1 VSTTAADPTSL
12 ENLFDIVAPPPV
24 PWWPPAPG
32 WFVVG
37 GVLLVLV
44 FWGARRAWGRWRA
57 AAYRRAA
64 LAEWRQLKTRATDPG
79 HREIALRHLPELVKR
94 TALAAFPR
102 EAVASLS
109 GMEWLRFLDRTGHTD
124 AFTHGRGRLLPEL
137 AYDPRLA
144 ARLDNAAVEDLFRI
158 VRRWIRGHSTA
169 VDTHMSVTASEPTP
183 SPSGR
188 GSG

>member
-1 VSTTAADPTSL
+1 MSTTTTDPTSL
-12 ENLFDIVAPPPV
+12 ENLFDIVVPPPV

-44 FWGARRAWGRWRA
+44 FWVAWRVWRCWRA

-64 LAEWRQLKTRATDPG
+64 LAEWRQLKTQAADPG
-79 HREIALRHLPELVKR
+79 HREAALRHLPELVKR
-94 TALAAFPR
+94 AALAAFPR

-109 GMEWLRFLDRTGHTD
+109 GVEWLRFLDRTGHTD
-124 AFTHGRGRLLPEL
+124 AFTHGRGQLLPEL
-137 AYDPRLA
+137 AYDPRPA
-144 ARLDNAAVEDLFRI
+144 AQLDTAAVEDLFRI

-169 VDTHMSVTASEPTP
+169 VETHMSVTASEPIP
-183 SPSGR
+183 SRSGR
-188 GSG
+188 GAG

>member
-1 VSTTAADPTSL
+1 V
-12 ENLFDIVAPPPV
+12 VPPPM

-44 FWGARRAWGRWRA
+44 FWGAWRAWRRWRA
-57 AAYRRAA
+57 AAYRRTA
-64 LAEWRQLKTRATDPG
+64 LAEWRQLKARAADPRPRE
-79 HREIALRHLPELVKR
+79 REIALRQLPELVKR
-94 TALAAFPR
+94 VALAAFPR

-109 GMEWLRFLDRTGHTD
+109 GEAWLRFLDRTGHTD
-124 AFTHGRGRLLPEL
+124 SFTHGRGRLLPEL

-144 ARLDNAAVEDLFRI
+144 ARLDASTVEDLFRI
-158 VRRWIRGHSTA
+158 VQRWIRGHSTA
-169 VDTHMSVTASEPTP
+169 AETHMPVTASELIP

-188 GSG
+188 GA